1 MAISGGIL
9 RVAKSGAISIGETS
23 STVESKPFLDNC
35 FSFRAGGLDVGVQ
48 LSLCGSCKAVNMF
61 SSNKAIARGGRVA
74 SMISMDF

>member
-1 MAISGGIL
+1 M
-9 RVAKSGAISIGETS
+9 VAKSGAISIGETS
-23 STVESKPFLDNC
+23 STVESNPFFSC